1 MNKKGIILVEVIIV
15 ITLLAIIVSG
25 ITVYIGET
33 LRFDV
38 VSIQQ
43 DKALYAAQA
52 GVMRAIVD
60 YQDGG
65 IWDSAQDV
73 NLSDNVYYHVGEDAN
88 FLVVDTSNSQISGG
102 GDRLRRIPIQ
112 NINAS
117 SSITI
122 TDMTVSWTFGG
133 DIERVRL
140 GGSSVWNDQSISP
153 ATLEIADFTITSGTS
168 HTGNNDQRWQFENSI
183 SGDVIVTFIFS
194 DGSSYEVMLLDNGS
208 AVNNEFS
215 IKATGEVRNGSTVE
229 ARRTLVATY
238 DVGEDE
244 ITSWEESTSHI
255 IP

>member
-15 ITLLAIIVSG
+15 ITLLAVIVSG

-38 VSIQQ
+38 VTIQQ

-65 IWDSAQDV
+65 VWDSAQNV
-73 NLSDNVYYHVGEDAN
+73 NLGDNVYYHVGEDGN
-88 FLVVDTSNSQISGG
+88 FLVVDASNSQISGG
-102 GDRLRRIPIQ
+102 GRHLRRIPIQ

-117 SSITI
+117 TSITI
-122 TDMTVSWTFGG
+122 TDMVVSWTFGG
-133 DIERVRL
+133 DISKVKL
-140 GGSSVWNDQSISP
+140 GGSTVWDDSASSP
-153 ATLEIADFTITSGTS
+153 ATLDITDFAISSGAA
-168 HTGNNDQRWQFENSI
+168 HAGNNDQKWEFDNAV
-183 SGDVIVTFIFS
+183 SGDVVVTFIFS
-194 DGSSYEVMLLDNGS
+194 DASSYETLLLDQGS
-208 AVNNEFS
+208 TVNNQFS
-215 IKATGEVRNGSTVE
+215 ITATGEVRNGSTVE
-229 ARRTLVATY
+229 VRKTLVATY

-244 ITSWEESTSHI
+244 ITSWEESNDHI

>member
-1 MNKKGIILVEVIIV
+1 MNKRGIILVEVIII

-25 ITVYIGET
+25 ITVYIAQT

-65 IWDSAQDV
+65 MWDSAQDV
-73 NLSDNVYYHVGEDAN
+73 SLDGNVYYQLGEDAN
-88 FLVVDTSNSQISGG
+88 FLVVDASNSQISGG
-102 GDRLRRIPIQ
+102 GSHLRRIPIQ

-117 SSITI
+117 NSITI
-122 TDMTVSWTFGG
+122 TDMVVSWTFGG
-133 DIERVRL
+133 DIDRVRL
-140 GGSSVWNDQSISP
+140 GGASVWNDQESSP
-153 ATLEIADFTITSGTS
+153 ATLDITDFTITSGTS
-168 HTGNNDQRWQFENSI
+168 YTGNNQQRWQFDDDI
-183 SGDVIVTFIFS
+183 SGDIVVTFIFS
-194 DGSSYEVMLLDNGS
+194 DGSSYEVLLLDEGS
-208 AVNNEFS
+208 TVDNEFS

-229 ARRTLVATY
+229 ARRTLIATY
-238 DVGEDE
+238 DVVQGE
-244 ITSWEESTSHI
+244 ITSWEESTDHI